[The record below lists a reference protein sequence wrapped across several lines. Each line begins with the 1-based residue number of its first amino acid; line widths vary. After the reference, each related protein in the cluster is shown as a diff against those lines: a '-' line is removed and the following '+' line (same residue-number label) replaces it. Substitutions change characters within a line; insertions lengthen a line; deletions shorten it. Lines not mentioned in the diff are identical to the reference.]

1 MVLPRDCEVLVV
13 GAGPAGLSLAAELE
27 RQGAGGVLLVDRLA
41 EGSNLSRAA
50 VVHAR
55 TLEVLE
61 PMGATTQLLRAGLAL
76 KVFRMREHDRVLAN
90 IPFDRLPSAYRCVLT
105 CPQDRTEQILQ
116 QCLTSLGGTVTRPCR
131 LARLMPGPD
140 QVLADLETDSGTQQV
155 AARFVVGCD
164 GGHSFVREAAGIEF
178 IGGTYEESFVLADL
192 HMDWPLGADEA
203 SLMLSPDG
211 LMVVVPFPG
220 GHYRI
225 VATVAD
231 APAEPDLATV
241 QALLDTRGPRLQ
253 RAMARDLIWSS
264 RFRIHHRVAA
274 SFRKD
279 RVLLCGDAAHVH
291 SPAGGQGMNTGIQ
304 DAVSLAGPLIAALRQ
319 GDTAGLDAWAAKRR
333 HNAQRLVAMTDRITR
348 IATARS
354 TPARLLRNLA
364 LQTVNRLPPVQ
375 RRIAFRL
382 AELDLR

>member
-27 RQGAGGVLLVDRLA
+27 RQGASGVLLVDRLA

-50 VVHAR
+50 VIHAR

-61 PMGATTQLLRAGLAL
+61 PLGVTAELLRAGHAVQ
-76 KVFRMREHDRVLAN
+76 VFRMREHDRLLAT
-90 IPFDRLPSAYRCVLT
+90 IPFDRLPSAYRCVLM
-105 CPQDRTEQILQ
+105 CPQDRTEQILH
-116 QCLTSLGGTVTRPCR
+116 QCLTARGGTVARPCR
-131 LARLMPGPD
+131 LVRLEQAPD
-140 QVLADLETDSGTQQV
+140 QVLADLETDLGTQQV
-155 AARFVVGCD
+155 AARYVVGCD
-164 GGHSFVREAAGIEF
+164 GGHSFVREAAGIDF
-178 IGGTYEESFVLADL
+178 VGGTYEESFVLADL
-192 HMDWPLGADEA
+192 HMDWPLGPDEA

-220 GHYRI
+220 GRYRI
-225 VATVAD
+225 VATMAD
-231 APAEPDLATV
+231 APAEPDLATA
-241 QALLDTRGPRLQ
+241 QALLDRRGPQQQ
-253 RAMARDLIWSS
+253 RAVARDLVWSS

-274 SFRKD
+274 TFRKD

-304 DAVSLAGPLIAALRQ
+304 DAVSLARPLIAALRQ
-319 GDTAGLDAWAAKRR
+319 GDTAGLDAWATARR

-348 IATARS
+348 IATVRS

-364 LQTVNRLPPVQ
+364 LQTVTRLPPLQ